1 MPKKH
6 TIFILG
12 ICIITLGMLSYVFI
26 TSNPAI
32 PAQAADTVLRPL
44 LGEKETVSLESVY
57 FSLSD
62 QADKIK
68 YAYQKPSS
76 DFFYTSILGASSSAD
91 TTATESSMD
100 VTSIPIH
107 TSFSPLP
114 QEGEW
119 QAIANTL
126 FPHTTVLA
134 RTFVRPDPT
143 RSYAIVSLVKMDMK
157 NLKLGLQAGTYYPG
171 GPYHAFG
178 PGYIPHDIQQANLLV
193 AAFNGGFMAKDGQ
206 YGMIVGDKTYVPLRK
221 GIATLLILANGDV
234 KFIDYQGEK
243 LPQTVIAARQ
253 NGAFLIHDG
262 NISPY
267 IESTPDTWGRTTTNS
282 IYTWRSGIGITK
294 NGNLIYAVGNS
305 LIPTTLATALKDAG
319 AVEAMQLDINPY
331 WVRYILY
338 NSLGNGAYTY
348 FPLLND
354 MHNGGYAYLHSYNKD
369 FFYVYKK
376 STSNN
381 L

>member
-1 MPKKH
+1 MAEKH
-6 TIFILG
+6 KIFIIAL
-12 ICIITLGMLSYVFI
+12 CIVTFGMLTYVI
-26 TSNPAI
+26 ISSKSAI
-32 PAQAADTVLRPL
+32 PAQAADNVLRPL

-57 FSLSD
+57 FSLND

-76 DFFYTSILGASSSAD
+76 DFFNTSVLGTSISAD
-91 TTATESSMD
+91 TTASTSSMD
-100 VTSIPIH
+100 LGTLPVH
-107 TSFSPLP
+107 NDFSPLP
-114 QEGEW
+114 QENVW
-119 QAIANTL
+119 QPIENTL

-143 RSYAIVSLVKMDMK
+143 RSYAIVSLVKMNMK
-157 NLKLGLQAGTYYPG
+157 NLSLGLQAGTYYPG

-178 PGYIPHDIQQANLLV
+178 PGYIPRTIQQSNLLV

-206 YGMIVGDKTYVPLRK
+206 YGMVVGNKTYVPLRK
-221 GIATLLILANGDV
+221 GIATLLIFANGEV
-234 KFIDYQGEK
+234 KLIHYQGEQ
-243 LPQTVIAARQ
+243 LPQKVLAARQ

-262 NISPY
+262 SISPY

-305 LIPTTLATALKDAG
+305 LIPNTLATALKDAG

-338 NSLGNGAYTY
+338 DSLGNGAYKY

-354 MHNGGYAYLHSYNKD
+354 MQNGGYAYLHSYNKD

-376 STSNN
+376 SNSQ
-381 L
+381 